1 LQHPKRGDVRTRI
14 LSKKSAGPVVLVE
27 PVSYRFQEI
36 TQGHGTT
43 LKALIHEMFGDGSRS
58 ASDFEMEVQKEED
71 PRETLSSS

>member
-1 LQHPKRGDVRTRI
+1 M
-14 LSKKSAGPVVLVE
+14 LVE

-58 ASDFEMEVQKEED
+58 ASDFEVEVQKEED